1 MTTTQTDRLMA
12 MFDDAIE
19 SSRLQGGTD
28 AKKGFGIY
36 TEEDSRFNVA
46 MYKSIAEKRAALL
59 AALQAL
65 DPQVAPHLQFT
76 AYHTD
81 DTQAG
86 TL

>member
-1 MTTTQTDRLMA
+1 MKDGIKL
-12 MFDDAIE
+12 AIE
-19 SSRLQGGTD
+19 TIQGFELWADSQAD
-28 AKKGFGIY
+28 AQSKGGHATFDIMQLR
-36 TEEDSRFNVA
+36 EQRD
-46 MYKSIAEKRAALL
+46 IARTAL

-65 DPQVAPHLQFT
+65 DPQAEQPHLQFT

>member
-1 MTTTQTDRLMA
+1 MTTTQTDALMA
-12 MFDDAIE
+12 LADAYAANRADWYLE
-19 SSRLQGGTD
+19 KLYGTS
-28 AKKGFGIY
+28 KRY
-36 TEEDSRFNVA
+36 TELL
-46 MYKSIAEKRAALL
+46 YKETEEARDALL

-65 DPQVAPHLQFT
+65 DPPVEQPHLQFT